1 MTSELKNSP
10 FYNLQLAVNP
20 DIEWSP
26 WAGCKTPVAI
36 HELDDELRAVRNG
49 TIVFDMSPVVK
60 YQVTG
65 TDAQVFLDKI
75 STRSMAIKPGRVT
88 YTCWTNAQGMLVDD
102 GTVFRFSE
110 TEFRM
115 LPNSRDDDYYAQQAE
130 GLDVEV
136 TDVSHNSAAL
146 TVQGKT
152 AATVLTRMGIK
163 NLVDMKPF
171 DFATFDSPAGELMIS
186 RTGFFGDLGYELW
199 FSLDQVEAVWD
210 AVLAA
215 GALPVGIVTLCNARL
230 EAGHIIP
237 DNEFE
242 LEPAKYDGSEPDSFN
257 RTPFDLGLGFVINL
271 DKGDF
276 VGRDAL
282 IAEKER
288 GSTWQLVALE
298 LDCDHGAAQR
308 DVVAVNGVEVGFVTS
323 GLFSV
328 NLGKSIALATVK
340 SGSTSPGGSAS
351 VVVNGVKVDAV
362 VVDTPFYKSPRKAQ
376 TPAPML

>member
-10 FYNLQLAVNP
+10 FYNLHLAINP

-49 TIVFDMSPVVK
+49 AIVFDMSPVVK

-88 YTCWTNAQGMLVDD
+88 YTCWANAQGMLMDD
-102 GTVFRFSE
+102 GTVFRLSE

-115 LPNSRDDDYYAQQAE
+115 LPNYRHDEYYAQQAE
-130 GLDVEV
+130 GLDVQVE
-136 TDVSHNSAAL
+136 DISHNSAAL
-146 TVQGKT
+146 TIQGKT
-152 AATVLTRMGIK
+152 ALSVLTRMGIK
-163 NLVDMKPF
+163 GLADMKPY
-171 DFATFDSPAGELMIS
+171 DFATFDSPAGELVVS

-199 FSLDQVEAVWD
+199 FSLDQVEAVWE

-215 GALPVGIVTLCNARL
+215 GAFPVGIVTLCNARL

-242 LEPAKYDGSEPDSFN
+242 LEPANYDGSHPNDFN
-257 RTPFDLGLGFVINL
+257 RTPSDLGLDFVINL

-298 LDCDHGAAQR
+298 LEGDQGAAQR
-308 DVVAVNGVEVGFVTS
+308 DVVSVEGIDVGFVTS
-323 GLFSV
+323 GLYSV
-328 NLGKSIALATVK
+328 NLEKSIALATVK
-340 SGSTSPGGSAS
+340 PGSISSGGSAS
-351 VVVNGVKVDAV
+351 VVVNGVAVAAV
-362 VVDTPFYKSPRKAQ
+362 VVDTPFYKAPRKTQ